1 MGIAAE
7 LRGQRLLAPS
17 ILSADFARLG
27 EEVDLLLDLGVRLV
41 HVDVMDGHF
50 VPNLTVGPA
59 LVAALAS
66 RVHERDA
73 FLDVHL
79 MIEQPDRFLAD
90 FAAAGADA
98 LSVHIEACPH
108 LHRTLTAVRAL
119 GLSAGVAINPATDLS
134 VVGEALNF
142 CDYVLA
148 MSVNPGFDA
157 PGRGRAGSRRG
168 SGSRQHLRP
177 RRGRRQLDRGRLG
190 RLQRRRPHRG
200 DHHPHRVAQP
210 VGGAVGRA
218 RGRRDDRRRA
228 RRWRASC
235 RVVHSHGSVE
245 RSSGSG
251 EIPYRR

>member
-59 LVAALAS
+59 LVAALAP
-66 RVHERDA
+66 RVHDRGA

-108 LHRTLTAVRAL
+108 LHRTLTAIRAL
-119 GLSAGVAINPATDLS
+119 GLSAGIAINPATDLS

-148 MSVNPGFDA
+148 MSVNPGFGGQRFIPDSIHKLRRLRA
-157 PGRGRAGSRRG
+157 MLPAGVALEVDGGVGRDNIFALAAAGANWIVAGSAVF
-168 SGSRQHLRP
+168 SV
-177 RRGRRQLDRGRLG
+177 
-190 RLQRRRPHRG
+190 G
-200 DHHPHRVAQP
+200 DPT
-210 VGGAVGRA
+210 
-218 RGRRDDRRRA
+218 
-228 RRWRASC
+228 
-235 RVVHSHGSVE
+235 E
-245 RSSGSG
+245 
-251 EIPYRR
+251 EITVLTELLNQ